1 MKPPRNL
8 HISFLLLVL
17 LAVRPA
23 PAAPEPGQNWPQFRG
38 PSGQGV
44 VDATSKDLPLTWGEQ
59 KNVRWKTAI
68 HGKAWSSPVVWGE
81 QIWMTTAT
89 EDGHKLY
96 AVCVDKGTGKIVYD
110 LQLFDVPAPQ
120 YCIPFNSYASPTPV
134 IEEGRV
140 YVTFGA
146 PGTACLDT
154 TTGKVL
160 WQRTDFVC
168 NHYRGAG
175 SSPILYGD
183 KLIMNFD
190 GSDFQFIVALDK
202 NTGKTIWKT
211 DRDADFGDLGP
222 DGKPQATGDF
232 RKAFS
237 TPRIATFAS
246 EGNKPILI
254 SEGSK
259 CLYAYNP
266 ETGNELWRVENRS
279 AHSGSAT
286 PVIGNEMIYFCT
298 GHGKTELWALKPGGR
313 GLLSDTQVAWK
324 VRKNVPTRG
333 SVVLADG
340 LIFMVDDTG
349 IASCTDAAS
358 GENVWH
364 ERIGGAYSAAPIYA
378 DGRVYFFS
386 QEGTTTVVAAA
397 KEFKKLA
404 ENKLDDGFMAVPA
417 VSGNAFFLRTKTNLY
432 RVEGAAQ

>member
-1 MKPPRNL
+1 M
-8 HISFLLLVL
+8 HMGLLLSIL
-17 LAVRPA
+17 LAARLA
-23 PAAPEPGQNWPQFRG
+23 PAAPTGLNWPQFRG
-38 PSGQGV
+38 PSGQGTV
-44 VDATSKDLPLTWGEQ
+44 QANSGSVPLTWDETQ
-59 KNVRWKTAI
+59 NVRWKTAI
-68 HGKAWSSPVVWGE
+68 HGKAWSSPVMWGE

-96 AVCVDKGTGKIVYD
+96 AVCVDKGTGKILSDV
-110 LQLFDVPAPQ
+110 QVFDVAAPQ

-140 YVTFGA
+140 YVTFGS

-154 TTGKVL
+154 ATGKVL

-190 GSDFQFIVALDK
+190 GSDFQYIVALDK
-202 NTGKTIWKT
+202 TTGKTLWKT

-222 DGKPQATGDF
+222 DGKPKATGDF

-237 TPRIATFAS
+237 TPRIAAFAS

-259 CLYAYNP
+259 CLYAYDP
-266 ETGNELWRVENRS
+266 GTGNELWRLENRA

-286 PVIGNEMIYFCT
+286 PVIGDEMIYFCT
-298 GHGKTELWALKPGGR
+298 GHEKPELWAVRPGGR

-324 VRKNVPTRG
+324 VRKNVPTRRLRRPRRRPDLHG
-333 SVVLADG
+333 GRQRRRKLHRLRHRPTHLARTHRGRLLRRPHLRRRPRLLLQPGRRHHRRGCDKR
-340 LIFMVDDTG
+340 VQKTG
-349 IASCTDAAS
+349 R
-358 GENVWH
+358 E
-364 ERIGGAYSAAPIYA
+364 
-378 DGRVYFFS
+378 
-386 QEGTTTVVAAA
+386 
-397 KEFKKLA
+397 
-404 ENKLDDGFMAVPA
+404 
-417 VSGNAFFLRTKTNLY
+417 
-432 RVEGAAQ
+432 

>member
-1 MKPPRNL
+1 MRLPPKL
-8 HISFLLLVL
+8 SLIGLLLSINATL
-17 LAVRPA
+17 NAAPA
-23 PAAPEPGQNWPQFRG
+23 PVLSAAHLNWPQFRG

-44 VDATSKDLPLTWGEQ
+44 VDANSKALPLTWDEKQ
-59 KNVRWKTAI
+59 NVRWKTPI
-68 HGKAWSSPVVWGE
+68 HGKAWSSPVVWGN
-81 QIWMTTAT
+81 QIWMTSAT

-96 AVCVDKGTGKIVYD
+96 ALCVDKETGKVVFD

-120 YCIPFNSYASPTPV
+120 FCHPFNSYASPTPA

-140 YVTFGA
+140 YVTFGS

-154 TTGKVL
+154 ATGKVL

-168 NHYRGAG
+168 NHFRGAG
-175 SSPILYGD
+175 SSPIIYGD

-190 GSDFQFIVALDK
+190 GSDFQYIVALDK
-202 NTGKTIWKT
+202 TTGKTIWKT
-211 DRDADFGDLGP
+211 DRDADFGDLDP
-222 DGKPQATGDF
+222 DGKPKATGDF

-254 SEGSK
+254 SLGSK
-259 CLYAYNP
+259 SLYAYEP
-266 ETGNELWRVENRS
+266 QTGNELWRIENRA

-298 GHGKTELWALKPGGR
+298 GHGKSELWALKPGGR
-313 GLLSDTQVAWK
+313 GLLNDTQVAWK

-333 SVVLADG
+333 SVVLNDG
-340 LIFMVDDTG
+340 LIFMIDDAG
-349 IASCTDAAS
+349 IASCTDAAT
-358 GENVWH
+358 GDNIWH

-378 DGRVYFFS
+378 DGRIYFFS
-386 QEGTTTVVAAA
+386 QEGMTTVVAAA

-404 ENKLDDGFMAVPA
+404 ENKLDDGFMADPA
-417 VSGNAFFLRTKTNLY
+417 VSGNTFFLRTKTSLY
-432 RVEGAAQ
+432 RVE

>member
-175 SSPILYGD
+175 S
-183 KLIMNFD
+183 
-190 GSDFQFIVALDK
+190 
-202 NTGKTIWKT
+202 
-211 DRDADFGDLGP
+211 
-222 DGKPQATGDF
+222 
-232 RKAFS
+232 
-237 TPRIATFAS
+237 
-246 EGNKPILI
+246 
-254 SEGSK
+254 
-259 CLYAYNP
+259 
-266 ETGNELWRVENRS
+266 
-279 AHSGSAT
+279 
-286 PVIGNEMIYFCT
+286 
-298 GHGKTELWALKPGGR
+298 
-313 GLLSDTQVAWK
+313 
-324 VRKNVPTRG
+324 
-333 SVVLADG
+333 
-340 LIFMVDDTG
+340 
-349 IASCTDAAS
+349 
-358 GENVWH
+358 
-364 ERIGGAYSAAPIYA
+364 
-378 DGRVYFFS
+378 
-386 QEGTTTVVAAA
+386 
-397 KEFKKLA
+397 
-404 ENKLDDGFMAVPA
+404 
-417 VSGNAFFLRTKTNLY
+417 
-432 RVEGAAQ
+432 